1 MPIIHPTNLTSHFP
15 SVANKIFK
23 IIILFIKKIN
33 NFDPV
38 YYGYKSWV
46 SGRRPISIRNLA
58 KISNGMDKW
67 VTMAHDGLRLG

>member
-1 MPIIHPTNLTSHFP
+1 MPIIHPTNLTSNFP

-38 YYGYKSWV
+38 HYCYKSWV
-46 SGRRPISIRNLA
+46 SGRRPVSIGNLA

-67 VTMAHDGLRLG
+67 VTMAHDGASSG